1 MCHLHIA
8 ALENQHLAQEGPVCM
23 RVIES
28 QTTNKKQSRKKR
40 SQRIIKTQL
49 DRLWPNQDPL

>member
-1 MCHLHIA
+1 MC
-8 ALENQHLAQEGPVCM
+8 GPIVVMDGVERIVCM
-23 RVIES
+23 QVIES

-49 DRLWPNQDPL
+49 DTTLALYLKAC